1 MQQRI
6 AVFGLILFVSSL
18 AGTALAVAQSA
29 PAQATANDGD
39 SAPHV
44 VLRKLSP
51 PVYPPIARVAGTVG
65 DVSLHI
71 SVHSDGSIGSVAVI
85 SGNPMLVQAAIDSA
99 KQSQFECRGCSA
111 LTESQSLTYSFRVSP
126 KTPDPCCCSSGAGH
140 SLGLQAPTS
149 QVTQSEGR
157 IAVTITIPPVC
168 ICPDACTSA
177 WAQAHSRFRSPKCL
191 YLWKCGIRHITL
203 Q

>member
-18 AGTALAVAQSA
+18 ASAALAVAQSA
-29 PAQATANDGD
+29 PAQATTNDGD

-51 PVYPPIARVAGTVG
+51 PVYPPLARLARTAG
-65 DVSLHI
+65 DVSLYI
-71 SVHSDGSIGSVAVI
+71 SVHSDGSIESVSVI

-126 KTPDPCCCSSGAGH
+126 ETPDRCCCSYGAY
-140 SLGLQAPTS
+140 STELAPTS
-149 QVTQSEGR
+149 QVTQSEGPL
-157 IAVTITIPPVC
+157 AVTITIPPVC
-168 ICPDACTSA
+168 ICPDTCTSA
-177 WAQAHSRFRSPKCL
+177 WAEAHSRFRSPKCL